1 MSMSPCVGCRLPY
14 AATLMLQFLH
24 YAARARCLN
33 VRRLLD
39 KAATDLTDQHLRAF
53 ENRCDYKLG
62 CKRIRRTNAGAARGP
77 SVGGRLRRIAQR
89 LASIDGR
96 PWPHDGID
104 CRRQGIGYWPTQR
117 RPRTAGYAFGEANCR
132 TGCTGPAHAASLCR
146 APSISTESRLLPN
159 IQPFAMSA
167 PRYS

>member
-1 MSMSPCVGCRLPY
+1 MSPCVRCRLPY

-33 VRRLLD
+33 VRRMLD

-77 SVGGRLRRIAQR
+77 SVGGRVRRIAQR

-96 PWPHDGID
+96 PWPHDGIVAAVKALAIGQRNADHEPPATPLGKRIAEQVAPAPPTPPRCAALHRSRRNRD
-104 CRRQGIGYWPTQR
+104 C
-117 RPRTAGYAFGEANCR
+117 CR
-132 TGCTGPAHAASLCR
+132 TSNPSL
-146 APSISTESRLLPN
+146 
-159 IQPFAMSA
+159 
-167 PRYS
+167 